1 MSQAI
6 RRVGFIGLGRMG
18 AAIARN
24 ILKGGFELTVY
35 NRTPEKMKP
44 LVEEGAAA
52 ASSPREAATGVD
64 AVLTCL
70 MDDAS
75 VLDNVAGES
84 GLLAGLKPGA
94 VHLGTTTVSP
104 GCAAKLA
111 ELHAAHGSH
120 YVAAPV
126 VGRPDAAQRAQ
137 LLTCVAGDPDV
148 IARCKPL
155 FEAYTSGV
163 TNVGSKHQVANSL
176 KLAINYIGVSLIE
189 LMGEV
194 YAFGERSGI
203 DGELL
208 NGIMASMFAPPALKE
223 YAERIRRRD
232 FDNVG
237 FDLVSGLKDVQLML
251 QASTDTRVALSYA
264 SVIREKF
271 LSAIARGMGG
281 KDWSAIYEVTRLNA
295 GLE

>member
-1 MSQAI
+1 MSDAI

-18 AAIARN
+18 SAIARN
-24 ILKGGFELTVY
+24 ILKGGFELTVH
-35 NRTPEKMKP
+35 NRTAEKMKP

-52 ASSPREAATGVD
+52 AGSAREAANGAD

-75 VLDNVAGES
+75 VLDNVAGEN
-84 GLLAGLKPGA
+84 GLLAGLAPGA
-94 VHLGTTTVSP
+94 VHVGTTTVSP
-104 GCAAKLA
+104 GCATRLA
-111 ELHAAHGSH
+111 ELHAAHGSY

-126 VGRPDAAQRAQ
+126 VGRPDAAQRGQ

-148 IARCKPL
+148 VARCKPL
-155 FEAYTSGV
+155 FEAYTAGV
-163 TNVGSKHQVANSL
+163 TNVGSKHAVANSL

-194 YAFGERSGI
+194 YAFGEKSDI
-203 DGELL
+203 DVQLL
-208 NGIMASMFAPPALKE
+208 NQIMKGMWAPPPLKE
-223 YAERIRRRD
+223 YADRILSRD

-264 SVIREKF
+264 GVVREKF

>member
-1 MSQAI
+1 MSEAI

-18 AAIARN
+18 SAIARN
-24 ILKGGFELTVY
+24 ILKGRFELTVY
-35 NRTPEKMKP
+35 NRTAEKMKP
-44 LVEEGAAA
+44 LVGEGAAA
-52 ASSPREAATGVD
+52 AGSAREAASGAD

-75 VLDNVAGES
+75 VIDNVTGEK
-84 GLLAGLKPGA
+84 GLLAGLGQGA
-94 VHLGTTTVSP
+94 VHIGTTTVSP
-104 GCAAKLA
+104 GCATKLA

-126 VGRPDAAQRAQ
+126 VGRPDAAQRGQ

-148 IARCKPL
+148 IDRCKPL
-155 FEAYTSGV
+155 FEAYTAGV
-163 TNVGSKHQVANSL
+163 TNVGSQHATANSL

-223 YAERIRRRD
+223 YAERIRKRD

-264 SVIREKF
+264 GVVREKF

-295 GLE
+295 GLQ

>member
-1 MSQAI
+1 MSEAI

-18 AAIARN
+18 AAIAGN

-35 NRTPEKMKP
+35 NRTAEKMRS
-44 LVEEGAAA
+44 LVAAGAAA
-52 ASSPREAATGVD
+52 AGSPREAAAGVD

-75 VLDNVAGES
+75 VLDNVSGED
-84 GLLAGLKPGA
+84 GLLAGLSPGA
-94 VHLGTTTVSP
+94 VHVGTTTVSP
-104 GCAAKLA
+104 GCATRLA

-120 YVAAPV
+120 YVAGPV
-126 VGRPDAAQRAQ
+126 VGRPDAAQRAE
-137 LLTCVAGDPDV
+137 LMTAVAGDQDV

-155 FEAYTSGV
+155 FEAYTAGV
-163 TNVGSKHQVANSL
+163 MNVGTKQAVANSL
-176 KLAINYIGVSLIE
+176 KLAINYIGVSLID
-189 LMGEV
+189 LMGQV

-208 NGIMASMFAPPALKE
+208 NGVMASMLAPPALKE
-223 YAERIRRRD
+223 YAERIRKRD

-251 QASTDTRVALSYA
+251 QASTETRVALSYA
-264 SVIREKF
+264 SVVREKF
-271 LSAIARGMGG
+271 LAAIARGMGG

>member
-1 MSQAI
+1 MSEAI
-6 RRVGFIGLGRMG
+6 RKVGFIGLGRMG
-18 AAIARN
+18 SAIARN
-24 ILKGGFELTVY
+24 ILKAGFDLTVY
-35 NRTPEKMKP
+35 NRTREKMKP
-44 LVEEGAAA
+44 LVEEGAKSAD
-52 ASSPREAATGVD
+52 SPREAAAGAD

-75 VLDNVAGES
+75 VLDNVVSEN
-84 GLLAGLKPGA
+84 GLLARLRRGA
-94 VHLGTTTVSP
+94 VHVGATTVSP

-126 VGRPDAAQRAQ
+126 VGRPDAAERGQ
-137 LLTCVAGDPDV
+137 LLTCVAGDPEV
-148 IARCKPL
+148 IARCARL
-155 FEAYTSGV
+155 FEAYTAGV
-163 TNVGSKHQVANSL
+163 THVGSRHEVANSL
-176 KLAINYIGVSLIE
+176 KLAINYVGVSLIE

-194 YAFGERSGI
+194 YAFGEKSGI
-203 DGELL
+203 DVQLL
-208 NGIMASMFAPPALKE
+208 NQIMKGMLAAPPLKE
-223 YAERIRRRD
+223 YADRILNRD

-264 SVIREKF
+264 AVIREKF
-271 LSAIARGMGG
+271 LSAIAHGMGS
-281 KDWSAIYEVTRLNA
+281 KDWSAIYEVTRMNA